1 MKTKIA
7 IALMVLAASLLSDR
21 IYSQG
26 IYAKISAGYGLQMSS
41 QNIDYFNFT
50 NFSIDTASST
60 QEQVKTSLGK
70 GFVVEG
76 AVGYMFNKNIG
87 TELGVSYLLGAKTQ
101 TIQTLYGSRR
111 NNSLSANMLRINPSF
126 VVSCGFEKINPYA
139 KLGLIIGFGKIIYED
154 DYISA
159 GGGVVSE
166 IMELSG
172 GIALGLNAGAGV
184 IYNLNEKLSLFGE
197 INMVNL
203 SYSPTQG
210 RLTKS
215 TIDGTDRL
223 PDLTTSEKEVDFVES
238 YTTDTNTPY
247 TPTEPRKELKESFPF
262 GSAGLNVGIKI
273 TL

>member
-7 IALMVLAASLLSDR
+7 IAIMVLAASLLSDR

-87 TELGVSYLLGAKTQ
+87 AELGVSYLLGAKTK
-101 TIQTLYGSRR
+101 TEQTLYGSLR

-126 VVSCGFEKINPYA
+126 VISCGFEKINPYA
-139 KLGLIIGFGKIIYED
+139 KLGLFISIISTLEEKSFLNR
-154 DYISA
+154 A
-159 GGGVVSE
+159 
-166 IMELSG
+166 LSF
-172 GIALGLNAGAGV
+172 N
-184 IYNLNEKLSLFGE
+184 K
-197 INMVNL
+197 
-203 SYSPTQG
+203 
-210 RLTKS
+210 
-215 TIDGTDRL
+215 
-223 PDLTTSEKEVDFVES
+223 
-238 YTTDTNTPY
+238 
-247 TPTEPRKELKESFPF
+247 
-262 GSAGLNVGIKI
+262 
-273 TL
+273 